1 LRSRRKIEPES
12 EFSDAELAVFGEFAE
27 AERDGKHP
35 DIEEYLKRIPESADK
50 MRPSLEAVV
59 AVGVAIK
66 QLKDAYPNVDLAE
79 LLDPGRRRKKK

>member
-79 LLDPGRRRKKK
+79 LLDPGRRWKKK

>member
-1 LRSRRKIEPES
+1 MRSRRKIEPES

-79 LLDPGRRRKKK
+79 LLDPGRRWKKK

>member
-1 LRSRRKIEPES
+1 MRSRRKIEPES

-59 AVGVAIK
+59 VVGAAMK

-79 LLDPGRRRKKK
+79 LLDPGLRRKKK

>member
-1 LRSRRKIEPES
+1 MRSRRKIEPES